1 MGYSKLEGDIK
12 HQKAQKNFE
21 FPFRLELTTAR
32 VLDWMLLNHWAS
44 EGSMV
49 SKVEIEFYIPSLK

>member
-32 VLDWMLLNHWAS
+32 VLDWMLLNHCATK
-44 EGSMV
+44 GSMV
-49 SKVEIEFYIPSLK
+49 SKVEIEL